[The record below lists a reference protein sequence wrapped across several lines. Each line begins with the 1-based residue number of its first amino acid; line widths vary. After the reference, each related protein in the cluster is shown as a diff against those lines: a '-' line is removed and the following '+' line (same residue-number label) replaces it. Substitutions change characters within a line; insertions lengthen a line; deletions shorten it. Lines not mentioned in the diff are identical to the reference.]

1 MAYLEAIL
9 INVAIYAIATLGL
22 AIFTGYTG
30 LFSLGHA
37 AFMAVGAYAASILT
51 YFYKVPFL
59 IALLVGVVLS
69 VLVSFL
75 IGYPTLRARLR
86 SDYFAIATLGFG
98 EAVKVILENFD
109 LTQGARGLPGI
120 QKFSTLGN
128 AFLLLAVA
136 VILCRNFLRTTY
148 GRKIIAIGQDPVAA
162 EMIGIPLLSNQLL
175 SLGISAGLAGLA
187 GGLLAHYTTFI
198 QPSIFSMDLSSLI
211 TAGVVCGGMGSLTGP
226 VTAVALFVII
236 PELFRG
242 FALWRLVF
250 YGMLLV
256 IIINWRPR
264 GLFGYEEL
272 NRKNLPK
279 LFSIVGIT
287 GGLSLF
293 MPTYRWVIESRGYE
307 IFALFV
313 AGVTVGAVTGLFGLL
328 GKGLSLALAPVAE
341 RYHSVRS
348 RLGKRL
354 TGLWEENE
362 QALSSIKEHRFRET
376 APSKKVCPSD
386 ATFLAGKAADSK
398 EGLFSGDPNAERGAR
413 SAGQHI
419 ESIGDAESGG
429 PTYYRETSPILEVRE
444 LRKNFGGV
452 VAVDGFS
459 FYLNKGEL
467 LGLIGPNGSGK
478 TTVFNLISS
487 VYPVDGGT
495 ILFQDKDI
503 TDWGPTEVVGAGIA
517 RTFQN
522 IRLFGSMTVLE
533 NVQAALHREGTYS
546 LLEGFLQWPR
556 SVPRVERRLR
566 DESRRLL
573 SIVGLEKE
581 SDRRASTLPYGLQ
594 RKLEIARALALR
606 PRLLLLDEP
615 AAGMN
620 PREASEL
627 VELIQRIHRDEDL
640 SIILIEHH
648 MDVVMSLCPRI
659 LVLNFGRLIAE
670 GTPEQIQ
677 GNPLVLQAYLGEKA
691 YAVVR

>member
-1 MAYLEAIL
+1 MAYFEAIL

-37 AFMAVGAYAASILT
+37 AFMAVGAYTASILT
-51 YFYKVPFL
+51 YFYKGPFSV
-59 IALLVGVVLS
+59 ALSLGVILS

-120 QKFSTLGN
+120 PKFSTLGN
-128 AFLLLAVA
+128 TYLLLVLA
-136 VILCRNFLRTTY
+136 VILCRNFLHSNY
-148 GRKIIAIGQDPVAA
+148 GRKVIAIGQDPVAA
-162 EMIGIPLLSNQLL
+162 EMIGIPLLPNQLL
-175 SLGISAGLAGLA
+175 SLGISAGLSGLS

-256 IIINWRPR
+256 IIINWRPK

-279 LFSIVGIT
+279 LFSIAGIT
-287 GGLSLF
+287 VGLSLF

-307 IFALFV
+307 IFAFLV
-313 AGVTVGAVTGLFGLL
+313 AGAVVGAVTVLFGLL
-328 GKGLSLALAPVAE
+328 GRGLSLALAPVAE
-341 RYHSVRS
+341 QYYSLRS
-348 RLGKRL
+348 RLSERAASYSRDPWSVGMGEGERNRSVRL
-354 TGLWEENE
+354 SHE
-362 QALSSIKEHRFRET
+362 SF
-376 APSKKVCPSD
+376 
-386 ATFLAGKAADSK
+386 
-398 EGLFSGDPNAERGAR
+398 
-413 SAGQHI
+413 I
-419 ESIGDAESGG
+419 ESQRGG
-429 PTYYRETSPILEVRE
+429 EPGGVAQKTPILELRE

-452 VAVDGFS
+452 VAVDGLS
-459 FYLNKGEL
+459 FQISQGEL

-495 ILFQDKDI
+495 ILFRGLDI
-503 TDWGPTEVVGAGIA
+503 TPWGPTEVVGAGIA

-533 NVQAALHREGTYS
+533 NVQVALHREGTYS
-546 LLEGFLQWPR
+546 LVEGFLQWPKT
-556 SVPRVERRLR
+556 VPKVERWLR
-566 DESRRLL
+566 EESRRLL

-581 SDRRASTLPYGLQ
+581 AGQRASTLPYGLQ

-606 PRLLLLDEP
+606 PKLLLLDEP

-627 VELIQRIHRDEDL
+627 VELIRRIHRDEKL

-670 GTPEQIQ
+670 GTPEKIQ
-677 GNPLVLQAYLGEKA
+677 RDPLVLQAYLGEKA